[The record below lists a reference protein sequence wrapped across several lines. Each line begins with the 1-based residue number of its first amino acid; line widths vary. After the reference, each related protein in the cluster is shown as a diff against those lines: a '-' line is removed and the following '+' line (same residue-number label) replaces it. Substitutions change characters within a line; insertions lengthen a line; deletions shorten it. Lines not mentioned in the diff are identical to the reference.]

1 MLIGTVIGQVDAT
14 DTDGLH
20 NTISYSFQN
29 SSQYFA
35 INNTSGEIKT
45 LDMLPVVANYSEVIY
60 NYTVSFSVHA
70 MRKIISILMLVFMT
84 VLLLIHAEDKLL
96 IDSGRC

>member
-29 SSQYFA
+29 SSHYFA
-35 INNTSGEIKT
+35 INNTSGEIET
-45 LDMLPVVANYSEVIY
+45 LEVLPAVANYSEVI
-60 NYTVSFSVHA
+60 
-70 MRKIISILMLVFMT
+70 
-84 VLLLIHAEDKLL
+84 
-96 IDSGRC
+96 